1 LTAFRSPSDG
11 TPASAVADARSPF
24 RRRGDRRA
32 AAVAAASIRFVT
44 NFAGRLPRWRVSFAR
59 RRRDGRRTVALARGK
74 DNPSPAPAAVEPALL
89 IAEPSSN
96 AATAEERTLLGQRLV
111 AEGKL
116 SARDLERALTAQ
128 RETGGLLGRVLVRL
142 GLVSELDVATAL
154 AAQMKLPLVLA
165 DAFPAVAPVVRDV
178 APAFF
183 RTHRILPLDISDG
196 VLHVAMATPQDEF
209 ALRALRLAS
218 GLQVAP
224 AIGVESE
231 IDAALARAL
240 EGGAAVEEEVEE
252 LDAGAAT
259 DFVEHLR
266 DLASEAPVIR
276 LVNVIISR
284 VTDLRASDIHLEP
297 FDDGLHVRYRID
309 GVIDTF
315 EVIEPRLAAAVV
327 SRVKLLAQLNI
338 AERRLPQDGRI
349 KMRVKGRE
357 LDLRVSC
364 VPTVYGESV
373 VLRVLDRASVRFS
386 LAELGFSADTLARF
400 EALLARPHGIL
411 LVTGPTG
418 SGKTTTLYGALSKL
432 DANALKILTVEDP
445 VEYQLDGINQ
455 IHVHP
460 QIGLTFAN
468 ALRSIL
474 RQDPDIIM
482 IGEMRD
488 GETAQI
494 AVQSAL
500 TGHLVLSTLHTNT
513 AASAVVR
520 MQDMGVESYLITS
533 TVNGVLS
540 QRLVRRL
547 CEHCKQ
553 PARLPAEV
561 VRSSGLERFLQ
572 AGHTPMAA
580 AGCAH
585 CRGTG
590 YWGRAAI
597 HELLVVDEPLRE
609 AILRGADAAQLHEL
623 ARKGGLVTLYEDGLR
638 KVAAGVT
645 SVEEVLRVTQDQ
657 SDA

>member
-1 LTAFRSPSDG
+1 MSSTG
-11 TPASAVADARSPF
+11 
-24 RRRGDRRA
+24 
-32 AAVAAASIRFVT
+32 VAAGES
-44 NFAGRLPRWRVSFAR
+44 GS
-59 RRRDGRRTVALARGK
+59 
-74 DNPSPAPAAVEPALL
+74 
-89 IAEPSSN
+89 
-96 AATAEERTLLGQRLV
+96 LGQRLV

-116 SARDLERALTAQ
+116 SARDLDRALTAQ
-128 RETGGLLGRVLVRL
+128 RETGGLLGRVLVQL
-142 GLVSELDVATAL
+142 GLVSELDVAAAL
-154 AAQMKLPLVLA
+154 SAQMQLPLVVA
-165 DAFPAVAPVVRDV
+165 DAFPAVV
-178 APAFF
+178 PAVDGVTPTFF
-183 RTHRILPLDISDG
+183 RSHRILPLDVRAD

-218 GLQVAP
+218 GLAVAP

-231 IDAALARAL
+231 IEAALTRAV
-240 EGGAAVEEEVEE
+240 EGGAVTEGDVEE
-252 LDAGAAT
+252 LDSGFAT

-276 LVNVIISR
+276 LVNTLISR

-315 EVIEPRLAAAVV
+315 EVIEPRLASAVV
-327 SRVKLLAQLNI
+327 SRIKLLAHLNI

-357 LDLRVSC
+357 LDLRAST
-364 VPTVYGESV
+364 VPTVHGESV

-386 LAELGFSADTLARF
+386 LSELGFSPDTRARF

-547 CEHCKQ
+547 CEHCKR
-553 PARLPAEV
+553 PAQLPAEV
-561 VRSSGLERFLQ
+561 LRSSGLERFLGTGQ
-572 AGHTPMAA
+572 PPMAA
-580 AGCAH
+580 AGCAQ
-585 CRGTG
+585 CRGSG

-597 HELLVVDEPLRE
+597 HELLVVDESIRE
-609 AILRGADAAQLHEL
+609 AILRGADASQLHEI

-638 KVAAGVT
+638 KIAAGVT
-645 SVEEVLRVTQDQ
+645 SLEEVLRVTQDQ
-657 SDA
+657 SDG